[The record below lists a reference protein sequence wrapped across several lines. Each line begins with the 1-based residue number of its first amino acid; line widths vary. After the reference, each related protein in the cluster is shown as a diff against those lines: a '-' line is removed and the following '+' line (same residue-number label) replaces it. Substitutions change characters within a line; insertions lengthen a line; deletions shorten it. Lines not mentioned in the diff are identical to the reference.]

1 MRSSGHVVTTPVT
14 RKRESM
20 QLSGLT
26 ETASLELAKPND
38 IGPQPHAW
46 SRQRLKEDPMFEDLL
61 NKERRQLWLS
71 RKIERAPEALAHRQ
85 AQGSGALMTNGADR
99 IPISTPED
107 ITSFQPSVLGV
118 LTAAR
123 AASGM

>member
-1 MRSSGHVVTTPVT
+1 M
-14 RKRESM
+14 
-20 QLSGLT
+20 L
-26 ETASLELAKPND
+26 
-38 IGPQPHAW
+38 
-46 SRQRLKEDPMFEDLL
+46 EDLL

-99 IPISTPED
+99 THSTPED
-107 ITSFQPSVLGV
+107 ITSFQSSVLEV